1 MYVHT
6 LIRKFSRKKL
16 TGLKLLFMYLGQKVH
31 LFRPS
36 VSFLAEAQ
44 PRFETGKDE
53 RHFLGKVTFLR
64 RPHELQSKRH
74 WKNYKF
80 ILHLPF
86 SKYN

>member
-36 VSFLAEAQ
+36 GSRGLKQA
-44 PRFETGKDE
+44 RTKG
-53 RHFLGKVTFLR
+53 TFWQR
-64 RPHELQSKRH
+64 
-74 WKNYKF
+74 
-80 ILHLPF
+80 
-86 SKYN
+86 